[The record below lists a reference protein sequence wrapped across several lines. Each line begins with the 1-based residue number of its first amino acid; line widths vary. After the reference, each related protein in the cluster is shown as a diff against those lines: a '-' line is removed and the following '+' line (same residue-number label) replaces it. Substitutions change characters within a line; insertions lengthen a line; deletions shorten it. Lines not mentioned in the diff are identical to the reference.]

1 MLLAPDPYARF
12 RAMRCIPAPFSVL
25 ALAGVCLMCPE
36 APALAA
42 DAVQA
47 RPASAPAD
55 RLAGER
61 HDYAL
66 PAQSLGDS
74 LEAIGHAA
82 GVAVLTEERHAR
94 RRAPA
99 LSGRYS
105 ALEALQ
111 VLLTGSGLR
120 IRQTDGAAIVVYE
133 PAASAAS
140 ATPAAPVVAAGDIPG
155 ARGRGTD
162 FSAYVGRVQKALLR
176 TLCGNASARP
186 GAYRLALQLR
196 LDDGGQVTRLRLLD
210 TTGSARVDAAVTRA
224 LQGMEVGAA
233 PPAGMPQPV
242 SVLLLPGGANCP
254 AAGRQAR

>member
-1 MLLAPDPYARF
+1 
-12 RAMRCIPAPFSVL
+12 MRCIPAPFRVL
-25 ALAGVCLMCPE
+25 ALAGVCLMCPD

-42 DAVQA
+42 AAAGA

-105 ALEALQ
+105 VLEALR
-111 VLLTGSGLR
+111 VLLAGSGLR

-133 PAASAAS
+133 PA
-140 ATPAAPVVAAGDIPG
+140 PAAPVVAAGDIPG
-155 ARGRGTD
+155 ARGRGAD
-162 FSAYVGRVQKALLR
+162 FSGYVGRVQKALLR

-196 LDDGGQVTRLRLLD
+196 LDDAGQVTRLRLLD
-210 TTGSARVDAAVTRA
+210 STGSARVDAAVTRA

-254 AAGRQAR
+254 AAGRQAG

>member
-1 MLLAPDPYARF
+1 
-12 RAMRCIPAPFSVL
+12 MRCIPAPFRVL
-25 ALAGVCLMCPE
+25 ALAGVCLMCPD

-42 DAVQA
+42 DAAGA

-105 ALEALQ
+105 VLEALR
-111 VLLTGSGLR
+111 VLLAGSGLR

-133 PAASAAS
+133 PAPAAP

-155 ARGRGTD
+155 ARGRGAD
-162 FSAYVGRVQKALLR
+162 FSGYVGRVQKALLR

-196 LDDGGQVTRLRLLD
+196 LDDAGQVTRLRLLD
-210 TTGSARVDAAVTRA
+210 STGSARVDAAVARA

-254 AAGRQAR
+254 AAGRQAG

>member
-1 MLLAPDPYARF
+1 M
-12 RAMRCIPAPFSVL
+12 L
-25 ALAGVCLMCPE
+25 ALAGVCLMCPD

-42 DAVQA
+42 DAAGA

-105 ALEALQ
+105 VLEALR
-111 VLLTGSGLR
+111 VLLAGSGLR

-133 PAASAAS
+133 PAPAAP
-140 ATPAAPVVAAGDIPG
+140 ATPA
-155 ARGRGTD
+155 
-162 FSAYVGRVQKALLR
+162 
-176 TLCGNASARP
+176 
-186 GAYRLALQLR
+186 
-196 LDDGGQVTRLRLLD
+196 
-210 TTGSARVDAAVTRA
+210 
-224 LQGMEVGAA
+224 
-233 PPAGMPQPV
+233 
-242 SVLLLPGGANCP
+242 
-254 AAGRQAR
+254 